1 MHSKAARIGHICKSI
16 NVIYHIE
23 KMKAENHT
31 AISTDAEKA
40 PDKFNI
46 YSSLPYNFH
55 GTYLLLPWLNLFLG
69 I

>member
-46 YSSLPYNFH
+46 YS
-55 GTYLLLPWLNLFLG
+55 
-69 I
+69 